1 MQVLELLQLAK
12 GTSLEK
18 VALNSEE
25 IEIKLVAI
33 ANMELRLFEHI
44 C

>member
-25 IEIKLVAI
+25 IEIKPI
-33 ANMELRLFEHI
+33 ANSYSQYRVTLV
-44 C
+44 